1 MERKVALS
9 SKPLA
14 ATALRHR
21 IAPGDSFAIPVPYTC
36 DMTAKQVNI
45 NARWRNTL
53 IIVVFTVIGFY
64 AGGGYRLHNTQLG
77 ELFVRHHSQ
86 GDDLGTDII
95 SYTTMFIFCGGAG
108 AMAGAGLSSLAL
120 FALSKRK
127 KT

>member
-1 MERKVALS
+1 MRQALIV
-9 SKPLA
+9 LA
-14 ATALRHR
+14 
-21 IAPGDSFAIPVPYTC
+21 S
-36 DMTAKQVNI
+36 
-45 NARWRNTL
+45 TL
-53 IIVVFTVIGFY
+53 VGFY

-108 AMAGAGLSSLAL
+108 AVAGAGLSGLAL
-120 FALSKRK
+120 LVLGKRK